1 MKKILNYLV
10 ALALVFIQL
19 LPVANAATITINKSV
34 EGQVYNAYKIFD
46 VTRDENS
53 YAYSIDSTNEWFE
66 DVKNYVGEEGEKI
79 TLTKVASS
87 DTKYV
92 VDASEIDA
100 THFAAYLNDNKEG
113 KTVTGT
119 ATATGTTTTI
129 TVSKAGYYFVDSSLG
144 ALCILHT
151 AADTFTIDEKNA
163 EPTIKKEASQ
173 TSASVG
179 ETVTFTITITAGG
192 KADTNYILHDKMTD
206 GLDLNETSFTVKVG
220 TTDVEE
226 ENYEIKTSDLED
238 DCTFEIVFNEGYTAG
253 LEKDTVITVT
263 YTATVNE
270 KAIVNSEVTNE
281 ATLQYGNTTSQTS
294 KVTVVNFDFDIVKTD
309 GTNSLEGAQ
318 FKLYDAITGGNEIKL
333 IKDGD
338 FYRPIK
344 AEETAVD
351 YIEAGTARIKGLASG
366 TYYLE
371 ETKAPDGYNQLTER
385 VAVELNAD
393 LTVENAIEVVNTT
406 GAQLPST
413 GGMGTVLFIAIG
425 SMMVLGFGVLLVT
438 KLRLSKMSI

>member
-46 VTRDENS
+46 VTKAGDS
-53 YAYSIDSTNEWFE
+53 YAYSIESTNKWFE
-66 DVKNYVGEEGEKI
+66 VVENYVGEEGEKI

-92 VDASEIDA
+92 VDASNIDVV
-100 THFAAYLNDNKEG
+100 HFAAYLNDNKEG

-129 TVSKAGYYFVDSSLG
+129 TVSEAGYYFVDSSLG

-151 AADTFTIDEKNA
+151 AADKFTIDEKNTP
-163 EPTIKKEASQ
+163 PTIKKEASQ

-206 GLDLNETSFTVKVG
+206 GLDLNKTSFKVKVG
-220 TTDVEE
+220 ETAVAE

-238 DCTFEIVFNEGYTAG
+238 DCTFEIEFKKEYTAE
-253 LEKDTVITVT
+253 LEKNTVITVT

-270 KAIVNSEVTNE
+270 NAIVVDGVTNE
-281 ATLQYGNTTSQTS
+281 ATLEYGNTTSKSST
-294 KVTVVNFDFDIVKTD
+294 TEITNFDFDLVKI
-309 GTNSLEGAQ
+309 NEEEEELSGAQ
-318 FKLYDAITGGNEIKL
+318 FKLYDAAGKEVKL

-344 AEETAVD
+344 AGETPVE
-351 YIEAGTARIKGLASG
+351 YIEAGTASIKGLKAG

-385 VAVELNAD
+385 KVVD
-393 LTVENAIEVVNTT
+393 LTSGDTAIEVVNTT